1 MEKDTIL
8 YVLTKSKEYLEQKNI
23 PNPRLDAEVLLADT
37 LQLERIKLYSNFDR
51 KLTETEKDNYRVKIK
66 SRADFKP
73 VSYLTNKKGFYK
85 FVFYVNEAVLIPR
98 PETEELVEWCLS
110 FSKPEDNQK
119 VLDLGTGSGC
129 IGISIQLER
138 PNFKVEFSDI
148 SESALEIAKRNF
160 AELVTEKEFIF
171 YHSDLFDK
179 IDQKYSL
186 IISNPPYIPFKEKDS
201 MMADVVSYE
210 PHTALF
216 VEDILSFHRKLFRA
230 AKLRLTSDGILFL
243 ETHPEYIDEIA
254 KIGLEEE
261 FNEFT
266 IKKDYSNKKRFLK
279 LS

>member
-23 PNPRLDAEVLLADT
+23 PNPRLDAEVLLSDS

-51 KLTETEKDNYRVKIK
+51 KLSEVEKDNYRNRIK

-73 VSYLTNKKGFYK
+73 VAYITNKKAFYK
-85 FVFYVNEAVLIPR
+85 SIFYVNESVLIPR

-110 FSKPEDNQK
+110 FSKPEDNQSL
-119 VLDLGTGSGC
+119 LDLGTGSGC

-138 PNFKVEFSDI
+138 PNFQVEFSDI
-148 SESALEIAKRNF
+148 SESALEIAKQNIKD
-160 AELVTEKEFIF
+160 LVSKKEFVF

-179 IDQKYSL
+179 IDKTYST
-186 IISNPPYIPFKEKDS
+186 IISNPPYIPLTEKES
-201 MMADVVSYE
+201 MMEDVVGFE

-216 VEDILSFHRKLFRA
+216 VDDILIFHRKLFRA
-230 AKLRLTSDGILFL
+230 AKLKLNTDGNLFL
-243 ETHPEYIDEIA
+243 ETHPDYIDEIA
-254 KIGLEEE
+254 KIALEEK
-261 FNEFT
+261 FTEFT